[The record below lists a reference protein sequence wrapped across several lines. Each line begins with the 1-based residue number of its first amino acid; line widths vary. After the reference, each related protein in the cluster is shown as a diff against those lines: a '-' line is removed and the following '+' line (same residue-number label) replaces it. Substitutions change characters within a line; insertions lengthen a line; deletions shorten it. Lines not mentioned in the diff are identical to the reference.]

1 MINNQGPMTTGK
13 IASSPPKQITN
24 WARILWQ
31 ECRACGDRDYAQYL
45 RRTLWA
51 APWSWFYGFSFGRQ
65 PRPYAAEV
73 EAALEAACEAQ
84 PAIHHLWQGRLA
96 RLEEA
101 RQKNTPIKTLVDDLQ
116 ENHWFER
123 FTARHALF
131 YRGGE
136 AVEGLLHL
144 VQMESPQAQVVAL
157 WLLQSIGVET
167 SRRLAQQAGQLLCT
181 RCVVHCHHFELEIAR
196 GGQIDYYGCRACHQ
210 SRAFQSW
217 PGGVVAV
224 LDRASRTIRTERNDQ
239 IRVNWLA
246 QRIPFDFDQVEVL
259 AASDEEV
266 ERFAVQ
272 VGNDTDEI
280 RKPAYK
286 KMGCTVSSTCGLS
299 ENTLRI
305 LEHTFG
311 SVQTTVL

>member
-1 MINNQGPMTTGK
+1 MTTRQ

-31 ECRACGDRDYAQYL
+31 EYRACGDRDYAQYL

-51 APWSWFYGFSFGRQ
+51 APWSWFYGFSVGRSL
-65 PRPYAAEV
+65 RPYAGEV
-73 EAALEAACEAQ
+73 EAALQAACEAQ
-84 PAIHHLWQGRLA
+84 PAIRHLWQGRLA

-101 RQKNTPIKTLVDDLQ
+101 RQKSSAIKTLVDDLQ

-123 FTARHALF
+123 FIARHALF

-136 AVEGLLHL
+136 AVTNLLNL
-144 VQMESPQAQVVAL
+144 AQMGTSQSQAVAL
-157 WLLQSIGVET
+157 WLLQSIRMET
-167 SRRLAQQAGQLLCT
+167 GQRLAQQAGQLLCT
-181 RCVVHCHHFELEIAR
+181 RCVVHCHHFELELP
-196 GGQIDYYGCRACHQ
+196 GGGRLDYYGCRACHQ
-210 SRAFQSW
+210 SRAFQIW

-224 LDRASRTIRTERNDQ
+224 LDRDSREVRIERNDQ

-246 QRIPFDFDQVEVL
+246 QRIPFDFDRVEIL

-272 VGNDTDEI
+272 VGNDTDTT
-280 RKPAYK
+280 RRPAYK
-286 KMGCTVSSTCGLS
+286 KMDCTVSSSCILS

-305 LEHTFG
+305 LEYTFG
-311 SVQTTVL
+311 SVQTKTL